1 MTTTPLDT
9 ARSLIEAGDPTA
21 ALRELRSAAAEV
33 PAAQVAPLIERMAA
47 DSGFDDLAEAA
58 RTLAAEPAH
67 PVALYQYGYACV
79 GRGVAFLAVP
89 ALTEALRLAAPQRGG
104 LLAGAR
110 GRADERLPIL
120 SELAVALEDEERHA
134 EAVAVLREHDGLLRD
149 WPERYLLAYNALMAG
164 DAAAARAA
172 FDRLPADA
180 GEWQPAADRLRR
192 SLDRAGAVVAAAQP
206 DDPDPLHHRALRA
219 WHFVLTGG
227 VLATLSPY
235 GYNAGMAGRYAFVQ
249 PGYELCRQGLE
260 RLQLITTATGTVPRS
275 VSLLP
280 GRADRALGLA
290 AAELF
295 GLPAQAYRPGVA
307 DTVVVAHSLRD
318 LDGELLTALRER
330 APGEV
335 LYEHATCWTTPPA
348 VSADVTG
355 LLAQVARAPWE
366 PLGGEPDE
374 RPAQELAKDI
384 VAADPTPI
392 EGDGETPPDPDA
404 GLAAFA
410 RSVGD
415 RWLNGPRDRCR
426 STGPVRSSRF
436 A

>member
-9 ARSLIEAGDPTA
+9 ARSLIEAGDLTA
-21 ALRELRSAAAEV
+21 ALRELRSAATEV
-33 PAAQVAPLIERMAA
+33 PAAQVAPLVERMAA
-47 DSGFDDLAEAA
+47 DSGFDDLAGAA

-89 ALTEALRLAAPQRGG
+89 ALTEALRLVAPQRGLPG
-104 LLAGAR
+104 KALGST
-110 GRADERLPIL
+110 DERLPVL
-120 SELAVALEDEERHA
+120 SELAVALEDDERHA

-164 DAAAARAA
+164 DAAAARTA

-192 SLDRAGAVVAAAQP
+192 SLDRAEAVAATARP
-206 DDPDPLHHRALRA
+206 DGPDPLHHRALRA

-235 GYNAGMAGRYAFVQ
+235 GYSAGMAGRYAFVQ
-249 PGYELCRQGLE
+249 PGYALYRQGLE
-260 RLQLITTATGTVPRS
+260 RLQLIAEAMGTAPRS

-280 GRADRALGLA
+280 GRANQALGLA

-295 GLPAQAYRPGVA
+295 GLPAQPYRPGTA
-307 DTVVVAHSLRD
+307 DTVVVAHDLRD
-318 LDGELLTALRER
+318 VDGELLTALRER

-335 LYEHATCWTTPPA
+335 LYEHVTCWTTPPA

-374 RPAQELAKDI
+374 RPAPELANDI
-384 VAADPTPI
+384 VAADPTPDA
-392 EGDGETPPDPDA
+392 GDGETPSDPDA
-404 GLAAFA
+404 ELAAFA
-410 RSVGD
+410 RSVGS